1 MFDELKS
8 RMNKFWND
16 DRTLAQTDPEFVELF
31 SNFAYDEVVNEPG
44 ANHPDLDDSTR
55 SMAILA
61 ALIGCQGLDDFEL
74 MVPVAFESGVS
85 AVQVKEIVYQA
96 VAYLGFGRVLPFLK
110 KTNEILE
117 AKNIHLPLEPQST
130 TTPETRAEA
139 GEQAQIDIFGE
150 RMQGF
155 AQSGPEKT
163 RHINKWL
170 AGNCFGDYYTRGGLD
185 TRRREMITLCF
196 LAAQGGCE
204 PQLTSHAVANMRVG
218 QRREVPDRR
227 HLPVHAVYRLSA
239 HAQRVAVH
247 RRRGGEG
254 VTVGAGRQASSCQ
267 CGFYAKERPS
277 GLSIAAMRTIVG
289 SLSIWLAW
297 PNGLHA
303 SVMVP
308 CA

>member
-16 DRTLAQTDPEFVELF
+16 DRTLAQTDPEFIELF

-44 ANHPDLDDSTR
+44 ANHPDLDDATR

-74 MVPVAFESGVS
+74 MVPVMFESGVG

-117 AKNIHLPLEPQST
+117 AKNIRLPLEPQST

-150 RMQGF
+150 RMRGF

-218 QRREVPDRR
+218 NDERF
-227 HLPVHAVYRLSA
+227 LIAVVS
-239 HAQRVAVH
+239 
-247 RRRGGEG
+247 
-254 VTVGAGRQASSCQ
+254 Q
-267 CGFYAKERPS
+267 CTPYIGYPRTLNALRCISDAAAK
-277 GLSIAAMRTIVG
+277 A
-289 SLSIWLAW
+289 
-297 PNGLHA
+297 
-303 SVMVP
+303 
-308 CA
+308 

>member
-16 DRTLAQTDPEFVELF
+16 DRTLAQTDPEFIELF

-44 ANHPDLDDSTR
+44 ANHPDLDDATR

-74 MVPVAFESGVS
+74 MVPIAFESGVG

-139 GEQAQIDIFGE
+139 GEQAQIDIFG
-150 RMQGF
+150 
-155 AQSGPEKT
+155 
-163 RHINKWL
+163 
-170 AGNCFGDYYTRGGLD
+170 
-185 TRRREMITLCF
+185 
-196 LAAQGGCE
+196 
-204 PQLTSHAVANMRVG
+204 
-218 QRREVPDRR
+218 
-227 HLPVHAVYRLSA
+227 
-239 HAQRVAVH
+239 
-247 RRRGGEG
+247 
-254 VTVGAGRQASSCQ
+254 
-267 CGFYAKERPS
+267 
-277 GLSIAAMRTIVG
+277 
-289 SLSIWLAW
+289 
-297 PNGLHA
+297 
-303 SVMVP
+303 
-308 CA
+308 

>member
-16 DRTLAQTDPEFVELF
+16 DRTLAQTDPEFIELF

-44 ANHPDLDDSTR
+44 ANHPDLDDATR

-74 MVPVAFESGVS
+74 MVPVAFESGVG

-150 RMQGF
+150 RMRGF

-196 LAAQGGCE
+196 LAAQRVRAAAHLPCGG
-204 PQLTSHAVANMRVG
+204 QHARG

-227 HLPVHAVYRLSA
+227 RLPVHAVYRLSA

-303 SVMVP
+303 R
-308 CA
+308 

>member
-117 AKNIHLPLEPQST
+117 AKNIHLPLEPQFT

-218 QRREVPDRR
+218 NDERF
-227 HLPVHAVYRLSA
+227 LIAVIS
-239 HAQRVAVH
+239 
-247 RRRGGEG
+247 
-254 VTVGAGRQASSCQ
+254 Q
-267 CGFYAKERPS
+267 CTPYIGYPRTLNALRCIADAAAK
-277 GLSIAAMRTIVG
+277 A
-289 SLSIWLAW
+289 
-297 PNGLHA
+297 
-303 SVMVP
+303 
-308 CA
+308 

>member
-117 AKNIHLPLEPQST
+117 TKNIHLPLEPQST

-218 QRREVPDRR
+218 NDERF
-227 HLPVHAVYRLSA
+227 LIAVIS
-239 HAQRVAVH
+239 
-247 RRRGGEG
+247 
-254 VTVGAGRQASSCQ
+254 Q
-267 CGFYAKERPS
+267 CTPYIGYPRTLNALRCIADAAAK
-277 GLSIAAMRTIVG
+277 A
-289 SLSIWLAW
+289 
-297 PNGLHA
+297 
-303 SVMVP
+303 
-308 CA
+308 

>member
-117 AKNIHLPLEPQST
+117 AKNIHLPLEPQSN

-150 RMQGF
+150 RMRGF

-218 QRREVPDRR
+218 NDERF
-227 HLPVHAVYRLSA
+227 LIAVVS
-239 HAQRVAVH
+239 
-247 RRRGGEG
+247 
-254 VTVGAGRQASSCQ
+254 Q
-267 CGFYAKERPS
+267 CTPYIGYPRTLNALRCIADAAAK
-277 GLSIAAMRTIVG
+277 A
-289 SLSIWLAW
+289 
-297 PNGLHA
+297 
-303 SVMVP
+303 
-308 CA
+308 

>member
-16 DRTLAQTDPEFVELF
+16 DRTLAQTDPEFIELF

-44 ANHPDLDDSTR
+44 ANHPDLDDATR

-74 MVPVAFESGVS
+74 MVPVAFESGVG

-150 RMQGF
+150 RMRGF

-163 RHINKWL
+163 RHLNKWPP
-170 AGNCFGDYYTRGGLD
+170 ASS
-185 TRRREMITLCF
+185 IIW
-196 LAAQGGCE
+196 
-204 PQLTSHAVANMRVG
+204 
-218 QRREVPDRR
+218 
-227 HLPVHAVYRLSA
+227 
-239 HAQRVAVH
+239 
-247 RRRGGEG
+247 
-254 VTVGAGRQASSCQ
+254 VTVCL
-267 CGFYAKERPS
+267 FPVKTVPLRPS
-277 GLSIAAMRTIVG
+277 PCRICARNI
-289 SLSIWLAW
+289 SLRSSKVSRQVLCLLW
-297 PNGLHA
+297 
-303 SVMVP
+303 
-308 CA
+308 

>member
-16 DRTLAQTDPEFVELF
+16 DRTLAQTDPEFIELF
-31 SNFAYDEVVNEPG
+31 PNFAYDEVVNEPG
-44 ANHPDLDDSTR
+44 ANHPDLDDATR

-74 MVPVAFESGVS
+74 MVPVAFESGVG
-85 AVQVKEIVYQA
+85 AVQV
-96 VAYLGFGRVLPFLK
+96 LK

-150 RMQGF
+150 RMRGF

-204 PQLTSHAVANMRVG
+204 PQLTSHAAANMRVG
-218 QRREVPDRR
+218 NDERF
-227 HLPVHAVYRLSA
+227 LIAVVS
-239 HAQRVAVH
+239 
-247 RRRGGEG
+247 
-254 VTVGAGRQASSCQ
+254 Q
-267 CGFYAKERPS
+267 CTPYIGYPRALNALRCIADAAAK
-277 GLSIAAMRTIVG
+277 A
-289 SLSIWLAW
+289 
-297 PNGLHA
+297 
-303 SVMVP
+303 
-308 CA
+308 